1 MRQHLASLRQDN
13 FSLNSYKGRDYVLRG
28 SLRTDGFRL
37 QLLAF
42 EMKELQSVRYKRLP
56 ENVLP
61 PQITSTVG
69 GVDYFLTEVRN
80 VVKTQQDIAGFW
92 GCAPE
97 QIRILGLDLGQV
109 YVVGASALL
118 PKDNQPIGACDIT
131 MEETFEPGTAIEMK
145 EASDPG
151 TEIETKEPC
160 DGATPTPV
168 PVTFYNLRLPTHL
181 QAPTL
186 NGGAKEIVL
195 VGATEFASDIESKL
209 PPLRG
214 GGANFVSYVTE
225 LEKAK
230 ERLY

>member
-1 MRQHLASLRQDN
+1 
-13 FSLNSYKGRDYVLRG
+13 
-28 SLRTDGFRL
+28 
-37 QLLAF
+37 
-42 EMKELQSVRYKRLP
+42 MKELQSVRYKRLP

-160 DGATPTPV
+160 D
-168 PVTFYNLRLPTHL
+168 
-181 QAPTL
+181 APTL